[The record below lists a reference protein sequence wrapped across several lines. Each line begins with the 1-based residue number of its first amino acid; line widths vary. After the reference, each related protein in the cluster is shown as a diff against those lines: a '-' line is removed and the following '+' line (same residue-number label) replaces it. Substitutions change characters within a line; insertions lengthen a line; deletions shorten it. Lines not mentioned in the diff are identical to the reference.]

1 VAHLQISKRLRTTP
15 AAEAN
20 TGTRTHRPAR
30 PAVGNRPRLAP
41 ARPARAADQTP
52 TDIQKSDKLT
62 NKQTGRLTDKP
73 IYRQTGRQTDRP
85 TVRPTDRQTNRQT
98 DRQTGR
104 QTTRQTRNTIKRASR
119 SVLEWS
125 GRLLAT
131 ATALALALR
140 VCALGLRGCL
150 RLRLRLSA
158 ICNDLV
164 RASLLSPF
172 ARSNKRARFRSAF
185 LILFVSSLCSCA
197 RRLRWAPRSVSAP
210 PELGKAAT
218 TAQTSGAPATATR
231 PAGARWP
238 IGPS

>member
-1 VAHLQISKRLRTTP
+1 MRGTDTHAPLNTTIRIICMTPPTTMLSDGWKKALSSARTPARDAVAHLQLSKRLRNTP
-15 AAEAN
+15 ATEAH

-41 ARPARAADQTP
+41 TRPARAADQTP
-52 TDIQKSDKLT
+52 TDRQKSDKLT

-98 DRQTGR
+98 DRHTGR
-104 QTTRQTRNTIKRASR
+104 QTARQTRNTIKRASR

-158 ICNDLV
+158 ICHDLEHIV
-164 RASLLSPF
+164 VA
-172 ARSNKRARFRSAF
+172 
-185 LILFVSSLCSCA
+185 
-197 RRLRWAPRSVSAP
+197 
-210 PELGKAAT
+210 
-218 TAQTSGAPATATR
+218 
-231 PAGARWP
+231 
-238 IGPS
+238 